1 MFEIDSESKSH
12 NKIQYAA
19 KPSPA
24 VAAKIVPQFPKGK
37 IDEKHDSGAYK
48 DFMRG
53 Q

>member
-1 MFEIDSESKSH
+1 MFKIDSESKSH
-12 NKIQYAA
+12 NKIHNAA
-19 KPSPA
+19 KSGPA

-37 IDEKHDSGAYK
+37 IDEKNDSGAYK